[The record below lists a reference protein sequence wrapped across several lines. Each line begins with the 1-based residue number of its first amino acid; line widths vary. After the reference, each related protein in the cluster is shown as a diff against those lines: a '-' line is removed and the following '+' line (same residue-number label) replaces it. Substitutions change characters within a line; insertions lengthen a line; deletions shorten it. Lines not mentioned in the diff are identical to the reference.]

1 MRARLTAFFLLLL
14 VTLCAAGRASAEIAP
29 PYYLALGDS
38 LSVGLQPTLHGP
50 VPTNQGYAD
59 DLHAFYRFRIPGL
72 RLAKLGCPGETT
84 TTMLAGG
91 VCSYPTGS
99 QIAEAVAF
107 LHTHRVVLITVD
119 IGANNLLPCIGSSG
133 IDAACVGSGI
143 NGVAADLPQILI
155 ALRAAAG
162 PSVPI
167 VGMNYYD
174 PFLAAWRLF
183 PAPAGPALAVA
194 SLQVITL
201 FNSTLGAIYNAFRVP
216 VAQVAAAF
224 HINDFSH
231 GVLASLPVNVELTLA
246 WTWMGLPPPLGPNI
260 HPNAVG
266 YAVIAGAFVKAI
278 GFH

>member
-1 MRARLTAFFLLLL
+1 MRARLTAFLFLVILG
-14 VTLCAAGRASAEIAP
+14 AASLASAEIAP

-38 LSVGLQPTLHGP
+38 LSIGLQPTLHGA
-50 VPTNQGYAD
+50 VPTDQGYVD
-59 DLHAFYRFRIPGL
+59 DLHAFYRLRIPGL
-72 RLAKLGCPGETT
+72 RLAKLGCSGETT

-91 VCSYPTGS
+91 VCSYTSGS
-99 QIAEAVAF
+99 QISEAVAF
-107 LHTHRVVLITVD
+107 LHTHRVALITLD

-133 IDAACVGSGI
+133 IDPACVASGV
-143 NGVAADLPQILI
+143 NAVAADLPQILI

-174 PFLAAWRLF
+174 AFLAAWRLF
-183 PAPAGPALAVA
+183 PAPDGPALAVA
-194 SLQVITL
+194 SLQVVTL
-201 FNSTLGAIYNAFRVP
+201 FNSTLEAIYNAFRVP
-216 VAQVAAAF
+216 VAPVAAAF
-224 HINDFSH
+224 HINDFSP
-231 GVLASLPVNVELTLA
+231 GLLPSLPVNVELTLA

-278 GFH
+278 GVH